1 MWSVFNFVSL
11 ISVRQI
17 LRFDNSSLPEVF
29 CKKVVLRNFAK
40 FTRKHLCQSV
50 PPVPQPCNFIKIEST
65 FSYRT
70 LLVANSA
77 LHITPMFKLSR
88 EAILNSVCFGNVVSS
103 CKIHF
108 PVTTGHIY
116 LLKAYLECY
125 LFLFL
130 QLWTF

>member
-1 MWSVFNFVSL
+1 MNL
-11 ISVRQI
+11 LVRRYGGAWVPQSI
-17 LRFDNSSLPEVF
+17 FYLGNPAKSSRPEVF

-65 FSYRT
+65 FFYRT
-70 LLVANSA
+70 LLVTNSA

-130 QLWTF
+130 

>member
-1 MWSVFNFVSL
+1 M
-11 ISVRQI
+11 
-17 LRFDNSSLPEVF
+17 F

-50 PPVPQPCNFIKIEST
+50 PPVPQPCNVIKIEST

-70 LLVANSA
+70 LLVTTSA

-103 CKIHF
+103 RKIHF
-108 PVTTGHIY
+108 PVTVGHIY
-116 LLKAYLECY
+116 QIKAYLECY
-125 LFLFL
+125 CFYFYRCEHFDSSFLGFL
-130 QLWTF
+130 CNL